1 MAIEL
6 PGWLVTAFYVVG
18 LPWPGIDEDELRS
31 WATSVRRFADGITS
45 TSGQTQAT
53 MSELAEGSDAG
64 FTDALAARW
73 ERRSRLVA
81 DLRGPL
87 GDFADG
93 LDGAAHVVEA
103 QKLACITALGILAGE
118 LTEDAVGAFF
128 TLGLNALAAIPE
140 VLTTREAIKLAL
152 EYVEAEIMG
161 YVINGVATDVADH
174 LSSFLTTF
182 LDDALPVAMEVQS
195 LRVSYSALR
204 GAASSMDGQ
213 AAEAEETGQAAYG
226 ANADRDITDDSPDG
240 GFAAVVTALEAALYR
255 ICVLLFRDLPAML
268 VGAIRDDATSL
279 RTAITALQD
288 TDETA
293 AQDITDPEGAPA
305 PQVTAVVTAPVGDGT
320 PADTTPPVTP
330 PPEPPGGGAPPVG
343 GGGGDDDNGGPP
355 GDPAFEYGPMG
366 DDFQPGVYN
375 PEVLQPNEVSIAR
388 YLADEHGVMFHGRLE
403 DHTVGGLK
411 NPEGMARWTPDDEGK
426 VTEFKTLESPK
437 NDALKREIKRAAD
450 QVVDKDNDTQTIARD
465 GEAVIDGRNV
475 GTTADDVNRVMK
487 RLRGTGD
494 TVPRRTYV
502 ILGDGRM
509 VYFDRDGGPVTP
521 METPDNG

>member
-1 MAIEL
+1 
-6 PGWLVTAFYVVG
+6 
-18 LPWPGIDEDELRS
+18 
-31 WATSVRRFADGITS
+31 VRGFADGITS
-45 TSGQTQAT
+45 TSGRTQAT
-53 MSELAEGSDAG
+53 VSELAEGSDAG

-73 ERRSRLVA
+73 ERRSGLVA

-93 LDGAAHVVEA
+93 LDAAADAVVA
-103 QKLACITALGILAGE
+103 QKLACITALGILAAE

-128 TLGLNALAAIPE
+128 TFGLNALAAIPE
-140 VLTTREAIKLAL
+140 VLTTREAVKLAL

-161 YVINGVATDVADH
+161 HVINGVATDVADN
-174 LSSFLTTF
+174 LSHFLATF

-213 AAEAEETGQAAYG
+213 AAETEETGQAAYG
-226 ANADRDITDDSPDG
+226 ANADRDITDDSPDGGDGDGG

-268 VGAIRDDATSL
+268 AGAIRDDATSL
-279 RTAITALQD
+279 RTAVTVLQD
-288 TDETA
+288 TDETV
-293 AQDITDPEGAPA
+293 AQDITDHEAAPA
-305 PQVTAVVTAPVGDGT
+305 PQVTVGGTAPLGDDT
-320 PADTTPPVTP
+320 PADTPPAAP
-330 PPEPPGGGAPPVG
+330 PPEPPGGGVPPVG
-343 GGGGDDDNGGPP
+343 GGDGGPP
-355 GDPAFEYGPMG
+355 DDPAFQYGPMG

-375 PEVLQPNEVSIAR
+375 PEVLQPHEMSIAR

-403 DHTVGGLK
+403 DPTVEGLK
-411 NPEGMARWTPDDEGK
+411 NPEGMARWAPDDEGR

-437 NDALKREIKRAAD
+437 NDALKREIKKAAH
-450 QVVDKDNDTQTIARD
+450 QVVDNDNATQTITKD

-475 GTTADDVNRVMK
+475 GTTIDDVNRVMK

-494 TVPRRTYV
+494 TVPRRTYI
-502 ILGDGRM
+502 ILGDGKM
-509 VYFDRDGGPVTP
+509 VYFDRDGGLVTP
-521 METPDNG
+521 VENTDNG